1 MIKMTAERLK
11 YGDPKKAVKAGVT
24 VSNLSIGVAIAS
36 QAKLLAPV
44 DLGQLRNSLSA
55 SNLRETKLLNNM
67 EGEKAEA
74 LDTQGLK
81 DDEVYV
87 GSNSDHNIYQEYGTV
102 KQPAQPYLRP
112 STELV
117 IEKKEPAEI
126 IVKYCREQMEKE
138 LENRKKL
145 KAEGKNPWT

>member
-1 MIKMTAERLK
+1 MIKVNAQRTK
-11 YGDPKKAVKAGVT
+11 YGNVKTAVANGKEI
-24 VSNLSIGVAIAS
+24 SNLMIGAAIAS

-44 DLGQLRNSLSA
+44 DYGQLRNSLSA

-67 EGEKAEA
+67 SGEKAEA

-87 GSNSDHNIYQEYGTV
+87 GSNSDHAIFQEYGTV

-112 STELV
+112 AMEAVVQRKT
-117 IEKKEPAEI
+117 PAEI
-126 IVKYCREQMEKE
+126 FEKYGREAMDRE
-138 LENRKKL
+138 LKRRK
-145 KAEGKNPWT
+145 

>member
-11 YGDPKKAVKAGVT
+11 YGDPKKAIKAGVT

-55 SNLRETKLLNNM
+55 SSLKETKLLNNM
-67 EGEKAEA
+67 TGEKAEP
-74 LDTQGLK
+74 LETTGLK
-81 DDEVYV
+81 EGEVYV
-87 GSNSDHNIYQEYGTV
+87 GTNCDHNIYQEYGTV

-112 STELV
+112 SAELV

-126 IVKYCREQMEKE
+126 VAKYCREKMEEE

>member
-36 QAKLLAPV
+36 QAKLLSPV

-55 SNLRETKLLNNM
+55 SNIKETKLLNNM
-67 EGEKAEA
+67 KGEQAEP
-74 LDTQGLK
+74 LETTGLK
-81 DDEVYV
+81 EGEVYV
-87 GSNSDHNIYQEYGTV
+87 GSNSDHNIYQEYGTI

-112 STELV
+112 SAELV
-117 IEKKEPAEI
+117 IGKKEPAEI
-126 IVKYCREQMEKE
+126 IAKYCREQMEEE
-138 LENRKKL
+138 LKNRKKL

>member
-1 MIKMTAERLK
+1 MIKVDVKRTK
-11 YGDPKKAVKAGVT
+11 YGNVKSAVADGKAI
-24 VSNLSIGVAIAS
+24 SNLMIGAAIAS

-44 DLGQLRNSLSA
+44 DYGQLRNSLSA
-55 SNLRETKLLNNM
+55 SNTSRTEMLNNM

-87 GSNSDHNIYQEYGTV
+87 GSNSDHAIFQEYGTV

-112 STELV
+112 AMEAVVQRKT
-117 IEKKEPAEI
+117 PAEI
-126 IVKYCREQMEKE
+126 FAKYGREAMDRE
-138 LENRKKL
+138 LKRRK
-145 KAEGKNPWT
+145 

>member
-1 MIKMTAERLK
+1 MIKVNAQRTK
-11 YGDPKKAVKAGVT
+11 YGNVKTAVANGKEI
-24 VSNLSIGVAIAS
+24 SNLMIGAAIAS

-44 DLGQLRNSLSA
+44 DYGQLRNSLSA

-67 EGEKAEA
+67 EGEKADA

-87 GSNSDHNIYQEYGTV
+87 GSNSDHAIFQEYGTV

-112 STELV
+112 AMEAVVQRKT
-117 IEKKEPAEI
+117 PAEI
-126 IVKYCREQMEKE
+126 FEKYGREAMDRE
-138 LENRKKL
+138 LKRRK
-145 KAEGKNPWT
+145 

>member
-67 EGEKAEA
+67 EGEKADA

>member
-24 VSNLSIGVAIAS
+24 ASNLSIGVAIAS
-36 QAKLLAPV
+36 QAKLLVPV

-55 SNLRETKLLNNM
+55 SNLKETKLLNNRK
-67 EGEKAEA
+67 GKKAEP
-74 LDTQGLK
+74 LETTGLK

-87 GSNSDHNIYQEYGTV
+87 GSNCDHNIYQEYGTV
-102 KQPAQPYLRP
+102 LQPAQPYLRP
-112 STELV
+112 SAELV

-126 IVKYCREQMEKE
+126 ISKYCREKMEEE

>member
-1 MIKMTAERLK
+1 MIKMTDERLK
-11 YGDPKKAVKAGVT
+11 DGDPKKAMKAGVT
-24 VSNLSIGVAIAS
+24 VSNRSIAVAKAS
-36 QAKLLAPV
+36 LAKRLAPV
-44 DLGQLRNSLSA
+44 DYGQLRNSLSA

-67 EGEKAEA
+67 SGEKAEA

-112 STELV
+112 SAELV

-126 IVKYCREQMEKE
+126 VAKYCRAQMEEE
-138 LENRKKL
+138 LKNRKKL